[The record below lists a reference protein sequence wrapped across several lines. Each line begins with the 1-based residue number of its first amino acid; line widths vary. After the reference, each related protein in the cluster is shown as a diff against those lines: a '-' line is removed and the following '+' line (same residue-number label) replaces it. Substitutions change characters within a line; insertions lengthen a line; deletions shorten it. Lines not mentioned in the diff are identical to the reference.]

1 MTSSLPTACYFG
13 VGKHDARKQEQQ
25 WTAKNQRRNT
35 TDLKHT
41 ILHGHAGDQAKQVSV
56 AVGISYT
63 EYYLNCAHMG
73 MSAYTATSG
82 TLRCGP
88 LTAQWQAQ
96 TPAWQIC
103 IWGPGQIQDQI

>member
-1 MTSSLPTACYFG
+1 MDCEKTAP
-13 VGKHDARKQEQQ
+13 KHNRFEA
-25 WTAKNQRRNT
+25 
-35 TDLKHT
+35 HT
-41 ILHGHAGDQAKQVSV
+41 LCHAGDQAKQVSV

-88 LTAQWQAQ
+88 LTARWQAQ
-96 TPAWQIC
+96 APAWQIS
-103 IWGPGQIQDQI
+103 ILGAWTDTGPDLDVFDCPAHVRRQQSPQKSAKI